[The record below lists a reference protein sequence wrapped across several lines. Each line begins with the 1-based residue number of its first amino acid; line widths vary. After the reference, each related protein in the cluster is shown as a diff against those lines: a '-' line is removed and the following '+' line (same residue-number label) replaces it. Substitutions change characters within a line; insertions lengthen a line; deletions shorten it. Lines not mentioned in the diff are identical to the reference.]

1 MIIYICIIHIYT
13 TRVKYAQKLFK
24 AFVQVAAR
32 SRKKHLLGH
41 WGILGNA
48 PFYKLL
54 CHIATG
60 LLLDPPPANMEVEP
74 VGRRMKAVQARD
86 SEDVGRRSLVPRCG

>member
-1 MIIYICIIHIYT
+1 MYNTYIYT

-60 LLLDPPPANMEVEP
+60 LLLDPP
-74 VGRRMKAVQARD
+74 RQTWKW
-86 SEDVGRRSLVPRCG
+86 SLLEGG